1 LAKYTEEETSKYV
14 QTAQWKIHI
23 NEAGSGP
30 ALFFLHGGGPGATGW
45 SNFEPNLQY
54 LSAKYRC
61 IAVDMPGFGGS
72 DPVAPHQDNW
82 PLALKLLMDAMGI
95 EKAAV
100 CGNSRGGAATLAF
113 AVEYT
118 DRITHIITQGA
129 APIGG
134 VHFTQPGPSTEG
146 IKALGEMRRDPSI
159 ENFRRFIN
167 LMVYDPSIVTEQMV
181 KDRMASALLHPESIG
196 PNAPTGPRA
205 GADLAGASIL
215 TRLTA
220 VDTPALIIHG
230 RDDRFVMFETSAQA
244 FTALKNARLLV
255 FNRCGHWSQIEHA
268 DEFNRQADLFLSTF

>member
-1 LAKYTEEETSKYV
+1 MANHTEEGTSKYV

-45 SNFEPNLQY
+45 ANFAPNLQY
-54 LSAKYRC
+54 LSAKFRC
-61 IAVDMPGFGGS
+61 IAVDMPGFGRS
-72 DPVAPHQDNW
+72 DPVAPYEDNW

-113 AVEYT
+113 AVEYN

-129 APIGG
+129 APVGG
-134 VHFTQPGPSTEG
+134 VHFTQPGPTTEG

-159 ENFRRFIN
+159 ENFRKFIT
-167 LMVYDPSIVTEQMV
+167 LMVYDPSIVNEQMV
-181 KDRMASALLHPESIG
+181 KDRMASAMLHPESIA
-196 PNAPTGPRA
+196 PNAPANRTSADMTGP
-205 GADLAGASIL
+205 SVL
-215 TRLTA
+215 TRLTGI
-220 VDTPALIIHG
+220 DTPALIIHG

-244 FTALKNARLLV
+244 FTALKNSRLLV

-268 DEFNRQADLFLSTF
+268 DEFNRQAELFLTTF